1 MMVKL
6 TLILPGESHIISPC
20 KSLHFRYCE
29 MSSRC
34 QRLRYK
40 GQQTHRAWITC
51 AFIKVYYSLFSSL
64 LSQVAYFMFTLYLIR
79 YVSYVRYILFSPD
92 IPMGMAGKAT
102 KLQALVP

>member
-1 MMVKL
+1 MSFPHANAYIFVVVKCHH
-6 TLILPGESHIISPC
+6 GA
-20 KSLHFRYCE
+20 
-29 MSSRC
+29 

-40 GQQTHRAWITC
+40 GQQTHRAWITS

-64 LSQVAYFMFTLYLIR
+64 LSQIASFMFNLYLIR

-92 IPMGMAGKAT
+92 IPMGMAGEAT